1 MKFGPDHIVF
11 SSYPFPWASIYPHG
25 VLPASAVRDAYVES
39 GPLEIRTRSG
49 ETLFASWDDKA
60 GLEEFCRRHS
70 IPLVRR
76 LDIWGNLLEPFLD
89 TEFSP
94 ADEAATDARL
104 RACGLPQPEIDAIRA
119 RLAPLMR
126 SYNLDSGLWEWCD
139 LGLYDLLKALSG
151 TLVDPAL
158 LPPLGDLGEVYRW
171 AMEIAER
178 GRAYAF

>member
-11 SSYPFPWASIYPHG
+11 SSYAFPWASVHPHG

-76 LDIWGNLLEPFLD
+76 LDVWANLLEPFLD
-89 TEFSP
+89 TEVG
-94 ADEAATDARL
+94 AEEEAATDSRL
-104 RACGLPQPEIDAIRA
+104 RSVGLSQPEIDSIRA

-126 SYNLDSGLWEWCD
+126 SYNFDSGLWEWCD
-139 LGLYDLLKALSG
+139 LGLYDLLNALCG
-151 TLVDPAL
+151 KLVDPAL
-158 LPPLGDLGEVYRW
+158 LPALGDLGEVYRW
-171 AMEIAER
+171 AMEIADY
-178 GRAYAF
+178 GPALP